1 MAVKGDMKLLGTVIL
16 TLDMILI
23 TNPASMLF
31 AMELEASLNICGFL
45 VVMPIFL
52 CLSLL
57 LDLITQMRQELHRG

>member
-1 MAVKGDMKLLGTVIL
+1 MAVKGDLKLLGTVIL